1 MGVNVSKHVM
11 PNAAS
16 RTNICMH
23 AETILEIVE
32 SSPDG
37 AYREVL
43 KTIEPCNKPNA
54 TNIFFYCKI
63 NSIDTKLSFTDR
75 SSVISS

>member
-43 KTIEPCNKPNA
+43 KTIEP
-54 TNIFFYCKI
+54 
-63 NSIDTKLSFTDR
+63 
-75 SSVISS
+75 SVISLMQQIHSFIVKLIV

>member
-43 KTIEPCNKPNA
+43 KTTEP
-54 TNIFFYCKI
+54 
-63 NSIDTKLSFTDR
+63 
-75 SSVISS
+75 SVISLMQ